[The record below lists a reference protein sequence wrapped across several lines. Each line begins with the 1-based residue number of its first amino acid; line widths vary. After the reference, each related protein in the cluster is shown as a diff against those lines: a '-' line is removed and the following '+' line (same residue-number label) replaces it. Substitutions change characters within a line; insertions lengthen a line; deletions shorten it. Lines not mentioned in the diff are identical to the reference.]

1 MTHHFSTRER
11 PPLPTG
17 WRRFVARLPIR
28 LYRVGLGPLLGKR
41 VLLLHHTG
49 RLTGLRRQV
58 VLEVV
63 AHERDGDRL
72 SWTIASGFGPAA
84 AWYQNLRHSPRTTI
98 QCGNRRYAATA
109 HFLPPEDGGAIMAR
123 YAPEHPRLARRLCS
137 FMGFEV
143 DGSEAAYR
151 QAGRRIPFVRLE
163 ATAGRHP
170 AAEPAPRGR
179 ADIPTPGR
187 P

>member
-1 MTHHFSTRER
+1 MAHDFSTRER

-17 WRRFVARLPIR
+17 WRRFAARLPIR
-28 LYRVGLGPLLGKR
+28 LYRAGLGPLLGR
-41 VLLLHHTG
+41 RMLLLHHTG

-63 AHERDGDRL
+63 AHERDGDEL
-72 SWTIASGFGPAA
+72 SWTIVSGFGPAA

-98 QCGNRRYAATA
+98 QYGNRRYAATA
-109 HFLPPEDGGAIMAR
+109 HFLLPEEGGAIMAR

-143 DGSEAAYR
+143 DGSEAGYR
-151 QAGRRIPFVRLE
+151 QAGRRIPFVRLH
-163 ATAGRHP
+163 ATTGRHP
-170 AAEPAPRGR
+170 AAEPTFPGR
-179 ADIPTPGR
+179 ARIPTPGH

>member
-1 MTHHFSTRER
+1 MTHHFSALER

-28 LYRVGLGPLLGKR
+28 LYRAGLGPLLGKR
-41 VLLLHHTG
+41 LLLLHHTG

-72 SWTIASGFGPAA
+72 SWTVASGFGPAS
-84 AWYQNLRHSPRTTI
+84 AWYQNLRHSPKTTV
-98 QCGNRRYAATA
+98 QCGNRRYTATA
-109 HFLPPEDGGAIMAR
+109 SFLSPEDGGAIMAR

-143 DGSEAAYR
+143 DGSEGAYR
-151 QAGRRIPFVRLE
+151 EAGRRIPFVRLD
-163 ATAGRHP
+163 ASPDRLA
-170 AAEPAPRGR
+170 
-179 ADIPTPGR
+179 
-187 P
+187 